1 MDRSIDPAV
10 QLIQI
15 PKTKKKV
22 PHPPLNGIYTFF
34 TVVGVQKVTIMR
46 YELISLIPILL
57 LVSFIG
63 GHQNRPTLDQIF
75 YVKDWPKRNMP
86 HDSLHARVSS
96 HSVADFSSR
105 CFSLFYVIWSLE
117 CNSCPQIT
125 LPVVQEVHCG
135 QDFST
140 LASTT
145 NSSCQVPAPPGVT
158 VADIKPLRHRKTLT
172 LASRLWKLQ
181 VYLLDINYDCCH
193 ILIFLLS
200 GWICMV
206 GRCSYCFRHCRLLEE
221 MSPRTG
227 VWIKLARFFFQD
239 GITTSMTNS
248 GGTFRSI
255 YH

>member
-1 MDRSIDPAV
+1 MAR
-10 QLIQI
+10 
-15 PKTKKKV
+15 
-22 PHPPLNGIYTFF
+22 IYTFF
-34 TVVGVQKVTIMR
+34 TIVGIQKVTIMR

-181 VYLLDINYDCCH
+181 VYLLDINCDYFDLSSLRMDLH
-193 ILIFLLS
+193 GRALLLLLS
-200 GWICMV
+200 SLSAFGGNVTEDGSLDKIGKV
-206 GRCSYCFRHCRLLEE
+206 LF
-221 MSPRTG
+221 PR
-227 VWIKLARFFFQD
+227 WH
-239 GITTSMTNS
+239 NN
-248 GGTFRSI
+248 
-255 YH
+255 